1 VTDDI
6 GVVAG
11 KKVLLFVTGGIAAY
25 KVVQVAR
32 DLTQMGADV
41 RVVMTPAAERFVGS
55 QTFAALTGNPVADK
69 LFSTG
74 SDVPHVELARGA
86 DLAILAPAT
95 ANSIAKVTMGLAD
108 DLLSATLLTITCPL
122 LIVPAM
128 HTEMWENPATK
139 DNVATLHRRGIEFL
153 GPAAGALS
161 SGDQGPGRMVE
172 ADEIIERATEILAR
186 TGSLAGRRILITAGG
201 TREAIDPVRYI
212 GNHSSGRMGYFLAEE
227 AARRG
232 AKVTLVS
239 GATNLAPPPGV
250 EPVPAHS
257 AEEMRTAVFEHAG
270 NADVTIMA
278 AAVADF
284 RPDIHAAKKLKK
296 DQGPPEV
303 RLIPTPDILKDLGHA
318 PEARKPGSIL
328 VGFAAETEEDLTV
341 LSQLAEKKR
350 AAKGADIIV
359 ANQVGVADSGFEV
372 ATNRALIAT
381 ADGAEILGLTT
392 KLEIARRLLDIV
404 EKRLASS

>member
-1 VTDDI
+1 MTDL
-6 GVVAG
+6 GVAAG
-11 KKVLLFVTGGIAAY
+11 KKVLLCVTGGIAAY

-32 DLTQMGADV
+32 DLAQVGADV
-41 RVVMTPAAERFVGS
+41 RVIMSPAAERFVGA

-95 ANSIAKVTMGLAD
+95 ANSIAKVAMGLAD
-108 DLLSATLLTITCPL
+108 DLLTATLLTIKCPL
-122 LIVPAM
+122 LVVPAM

-139 DNVATLHRRGIEFL
+139 ENVQTLHRRGIELL

-172 ADEIIERATEILAR
+172 PSEILER
-186 TGSLAGRRILITAGG
+186 SVEILGRSGSLAGRRILITAGG

-239 GATNLAPPPGV
+239 GATNLSPPPGV

-257 AEEMRTAVFEHAG
+257 AEEMRSAVFDHAG
-270 NADVTIMA
+270 DADVTIMA

-284 RPDIHAAKKLKK
+284 RPEVQVGEKLKK

-303 RLIPTPDILKDLGHA
+303 RLVPTPDILRDLGHS
-318 PEARKPGSIL
+318 EGVRKQGSLL
-328 VGFAAETEEDLTV
+328 VGFAAETEEDLEV
-341 LSQLAEKKR
+341 LSQRAQRKR
-350 AAKGADIIV
+350 EAKNADIIV

-372 ATNRALIAT
+372 ATNRAVIAT
-381 ADGAEILGLTT
+381 AGGAEVMGLTT
-392 KLEIARRLLDIV
+392 KLEVARRLLDLI
-404 EKRLASS
+404 EERLASG